1 MTRIHQDT
9 ALGTARWALIV
20 FSVGALVVAATL
32 ALWQIRAALLLAF
45 ASVVFAVVL
54 LAIARPIEKFT
65 SLSRRWSVPISG
77 LALLAFIGLFSVLIG
92 TQLYDQFGELRKKLP
107 SALEQVEQKLGFKAE
122 QLLPKEEGSSNTTP
136 RASGPQN
143 GIPDVMG
150 AVRSVTDK
158 IMSAGSLL
166 LNGLV
171 SLALV
176 IVGGFFLAFDPET
189 YRRGIVLLFPKDRQ
203 GQADSA
209 LRECGRVLQLWLRAQ
224 IISMGLVGLLSG
236 LGAWAIGL
244 PAPLAV
250 GFFAGLTEFIP
261 IVGPWIGAVPA
272 LLIALSVSWEMLIWT
287 AVLFLAVQQLESF
300 IITPLV
306 QQQVANIPPFVV
318 LFGILA
324 LGLLFGPVGVLVAGP
339 LGLIAYFLVTELY
352 VKDALNNQPQRPSS
366 SE

>member
-1 MTRIHQDT
+1 MTRNNHDS
-9 ALGTARWALIV
+9 AMGTARWALIV
-20 FSVGALVVAATL
+20 FSVGALVVAAAL

-54 LAIARPIEKFT
+54 LAIAHPIEKFT

-77 LALLAFIGLFSVLIG
+77 LVLLTFIGLFSVLIG
-92 TQLYDQFGELRKKLP
+92 TQLYNQFGELRQKLP
-107 SALEQVEQKLGFKAE
+107 AALEQVEERLGVKAE
-122 QLLPKEEGSSNTTP
+122 QLLPNEGGSTNA
-136 RASGPQN
+136 ASRPSGLRN

-176 IVGGFFLAFDPET
+176 IVGGVFLAFDPTT
-189 YRRGIVLLFPKDRQ
+189 YRRGIVLLVPKDRQ
-203 GQADSA
+203 SQADSA

-224 IISMGLVGLLSG
+224 LISMGLVGLLSG
-236 LGAWAIGL
+236 VGAWAIGL

-272 LLIALSVSWEMLIWT
+272 LLIALSVSWEMAVWT

-352 VKDALNNQPQRPSS
+352 VKDTLNNTPKSDS